1 MNTAHPSIRHS
12 APDPAY
18 AAALLILVVSI
29 GDMIWLD
36 SAVSMPSPP
45 AETASQDWPSLT
57 SHSLTER
64 THAPA
69 ASGEF
74 GYFPAVGPAPLV
86 TLIRDMPIA
95 GITARQWT
103 RVRFNN
109 IGHLG
114 VETAVLGDLYLAD
127 DRPLMAAD
135 AAQLLA
141 STASL
146 LDQSE
151 NTDLALEAY
160 CDERGTEAY
169 SLVTGQQWTAMVG
182 RRLQE
187 MRINRAR
194 MTTVSYGI
202 QQPSCDEQSA
212 TCWEDNLRMKWAIRL
227 LSPITSQR
235 GCLIRLKIMSQGS
248 HLENAALQIDRSY
261 LRRIQQGERSSSRLL
276 PLFSSTR

>member
-1 MNTAHPSIRHS
+1 MIATEFSCKHS
-12 APDPAY
+12 ASRAAN
-18 AAALLILVVSI
+18 AAALFIFLISI
-29 GDMIWLD
+29 CEMMWVE
-36 SAVSMPSPP
+36 SAVSMPSRP

-86 TLIRDMPIA
+86 TLIRDLPIA
-95 GITARQWT
+95 GITPRQWT
-103 RVRFNN
+103 PVRFNRVLHPG
-109 IGHLG
+109 IH
-114 VETAVLGDLYLAD
+114 TTVLGDVYLAD
-127 DRPLMAAD
+127 DRPLVAAE
-135 AAQLLA
+135 AAQLVA
-141 STASL
+141 STAAL
-146 LDQSE
+146 LDRSQE
-151 NTDLALEAY
+151 ADLGLEAY

-169 SLVTGQQWTAMVG
+169 SLVTGQQWISIVG
-182 RRLQE
+182 RRLHE
-187 MRINRAR
+187 MRVNRAR

-212 TCWEDNLRMKWAIRL
+212 ACWEDNLRMKWAIRL

-276 PLFSSTR
+276 PFSSTR

>member
-1 MNTAHPSIRHS
+1 
-12 APDPAY
+12 
-18 AAALLILVVSI
+18 
-29 GDMIWLD
+29 
-36 SAVSMPSPP
+36 
-45 AETASQDWPSLT
+45 
-57 SHSLTER
+57 
-64 THAPA
+64 
-69 ASGEF
+69 
-74 GYFPAVGPAPLV
+74 LV

-103 RVRFNN
+103 RVRYNN

-127 DRPLMAAD
+127 DRPLMAAE
-135 AAQLLA
+135 AAQLVA
-141 STASL
+141 STAAL
-146 LDQSE
+146 LDRSQE
-151 NTDLALEAY
+151 ADLALEAY

-169 SLVTGQQWTAMVG
+169 SLVTGQQWISIVG
-182 RRLQE
+182 RRLHE
-187 MRINRAR
+187 MRVNRER

-212 TCWEDNLRMKWAIRL
+212 ACWEDNLRMKWAIRL

-261 LRRIQQGERSSSRLL
+261 LRRIQQGERSSSTLL
-276 PLFSSTR
+276 PFSSIR